1 MQPSRVIS
9 PAEIPARERLIL
21 ALDVPGIDA
30 ARALVDELGDSVLF
44 YKIGLELAMSGQ
56 YFELLDWLI
65 DRGKRV
71 FADLKFHDIPA
82 TVGAAVR
89 QLSRSGASFLTVHA
103 APGVVAAAA
112 ENKGPDLKVLAVT
125 VLTSVSAEDLA
136 DSGVRMSIEE
146 LALNRAQSAVAAGA
160 DGVVA
165 SALEAGQ
172 LRRTLGTA
180 PLIVTPGIRPAG
192 SAVSDQ
198 RRVAT
203 PASAIR
209 AGADY
214 LVVGR
219 PIRSAGDPYRAASAI
234 QAEIAEALE

>member
-1 MQPSRVIS
+1 VQPSRVIS

-112 ENKGPDLKVLAVT
+112 ETKGPDLKVLAVT